1 MRRQSIHN
9 DKVVF
14 VLSSDGGAV
23 GSGKT
28 LLWLRATM
36 WLAAAVPLLLF
47 ALVGWNLHERA
58 LAEARLRVDS
68 AARIAEEHA
77 LKVFETNIALLNLVA
92 EALGDDPEDQL
103 RARQRALHDQMVR
116 MTADMRHL
124 QGLFVMGPS
133 GQMIVTN
140 RVYPAPPVNVADR
153 AFFRHHRAG
162 GEQPFFTE
170 VLTSRTTGELFF
182 DMNVR
187 RNGRDG
193 SLTAVLSASM
203 LPQYFADFY
212 SALAAKDRDLNIVL
226 RQADGTLLA
235 GWPRAPGS
243 ADAASGAAS
252 AGGAA
257 ATRDDG
263 QRVVAERQLGRY
275 PVHIAAWIEH
285 SAALAP
291 WYRELALLAAFVF
304 PIALALMYVA
314 WVALQRTRRSM
325 EVAQQLQ
332 YETAQRVQI
341 EDSLRQAQKLEAL
354 GRLGGGVAHDFNNL
368 LMVISNNVY
377 LHRRLQPS
385 VADSPHL
392 ASIERAVHGGTKLTG
407 QLLSFAHRQ
416 ALRPERV
423 RLQEELPNILTLMG
437 PAVGSS
443 VRVDMH
449 VEPDTALIEVDVAEL
464 ELALLNL
471 AINARDA
478 MPSGGRLRIEA
489 ANAVAGAAR
498 GLDGAF
504 VVIGVQDSGTGVAP
518 ELLERVFEPFF
529 TTKPVG
535 RGTGL
540 GLSQVYGFC
549 TRAGGTATFDSR
561 LGEGATVGLYF
572 PVAVP
577 EEVPAPES
585 LPVESPSQALRLPA
599 VAATNA
605 ARRLPGVRVL
615 LVEDNP
621 ELAFATASL
630 LESMG
635 CQVRQLDNADA
646 AIDLLRT
653 DAAQFDI
660 VLSDIVMGGTLDG
673 IDLAARIKTDHP
685 GLPVVLMSGY
695 SDSLDRATALGV
707 TVLPKPCSPD
717 ALLAAIR

>member
-1 MRRQSIHN
+1 MARVQS
-9 DKVVF
+9 D
-14 VLSSDGGAV
+14 DGGAV
-23 GSGKT
+23 ASGRA

-47 ALVGWNLHERA
+47 ALVGWNLHERS

-103 RARQRALHDQMVR
+103 KARERSLHDQMVR
-116 MTADMRHL
+116 MTADLHHL

-133 GQMIVTN
+133 GRVIVTN
-140 RVYPAPPVNVADR
+140 RAFPAPPVNVADR

-162 GEQPFFTE
+162 GAQPFFTE
-170 VLTSRTTGELFF
+170 VLTSRTTGEPFF

-187 RNGRDG
+187 RNSADG

-212 SALAAKDRDLNIVL
+212 SDLAAQDRDLNIAL
-226 RQADGTLLA
+226 RHADGALLA
-235 GWPRAPGS
+235 GWPRAPAS
-243 ADAASGAAS
+243 ADAPNSAAS
-252 AGGAA
+252 AGSNMAA
-257 ATRDDG
+257 RAAG
-263 QRVVAERQLGRY
+263 QRIVAERQLGRY
-275 PVHIAAWIEH
+275 PVRIAAWIEH

-291 WYRELALLAAFVF
+291 WYRQLALLAAFVF

-325 EVAQQLQ
+325 AVAQQLQ
-332 YETAQRVQI
+332 YETAQRLQI

-377 LHRRLQPS
+377 LHRRLQPA
-385 VADSPHL
+385 VADSPQL
-392 ASIERAVHGGTKLTG
+392 AAIERAVHGGTKLSG
-407 QLLSFAHRQ
+407 QLLSFARRQ

-423 RLQEELPNILTLMG
+423 RLQDQLPNIQTLMG
-437 PAVGSS
+437 PAVGPS
-443 VRVDMH
+443 VRVDVH
-449 VEPDTALIEVDVAEL
+449 VEPDTAPVEVDVAEL

-478 MPSGGRLRIEA
+478 MPGGGSLRIDA

-498 GLDGAF
+498 GLEGDF
-504 VVIGVQDSGTGVAP
+504 VVISVQDSGTGVAP

-535 RGTGL
+535 KGTGL
-540 GLSQVYGFC
+540 GLAQVYGFC

-561 LGEGATVGLYF
+561 VGEGSTVRLYF
-572 PVAVP
+572 PVAGP
-577 EEVPAPES
+577 EQPPAPE
-585 LPVESPSQALRLPA
+585 LAPRLPP
-599 VAATNA
+599 VAAPTA
-605 ARRLPGVRVL
+605 AQPLPGVRVL

-621 ELAFATASL
+621 ELSFATASL

-635 CQVRQLDNADA
+635 CNVRQLENADLALDVLRSEA
-646 AIDLLRT
+646 AR
-653 DAAQFDI
+653 FDI

-673 IDLAARIKTDHP
+673 IDLAARIKRDHP
-685 GLPVVLMSGY
+685 ALPIVLMSGY
-695 SDSLDRATALGV
+695 SDSLDRATELGV